1 MSRRRMLAHWR
12 ARGYAIEETRQ
23 GRTQKLR
30 AHSAKRLPWNQ
41 GGQFPFQGVILG
53 SGSFPIEL
61 DHFLGPPSGAR
72 ACTSGSTDRLPRTG
86 KRRGARQ
93 RAGAAAVSPRPPIGA
108 NVFITNEILQRINAT
123 LFQRVT
129 VIALHVI
136 TLQTWN
142 FVPVLASWRDNA
154 LTSHRST
161 VLPLH
166 GMTLMRL

>member
-1 MSRRRMLAHWR
+1 MLAHWR

-30 AHSAKRLPWNQ
+30 AHYAKGLSWNQ
-41 GGQFPFQGVILG
+41 EGPVPFPGRYPQFWEVPDRVGPLW
-53 SGSFPIEL
+53 
-61 DHFLGPPSGAR
+61 GPPSGAR
-72 ACTSGSTDRLPRTG
+72 ACASGFADRLPRTG
-86 KRRGARQ
+86 KRRGAGQ
-93 RAGAAAVSPRPPIGA
+93 SAGAAAVSPHPLTGSKA
-108 NVFITNEILQRINAT
+108 FIKNEILQRINAT

-142 FVPVLASWRDNA
+142 CVPVLASWRDNA

-161 VLPLH
+161 LLPLH

>member
-1 MSRRRMLAHWR
+1 MGEPVATQLRRRDKAAPKNCVL
-12 ARGYAIEETRQ
+12 ITRTSCH
-23 GRTQKLR
+23 GIRR
-30 AHSAKRLPWNQ
+30 
-41 GGQFPFQGVILG
+41 GQFPFQGVILG

-108 NVFITNEILQRINAT
+108 NVFITNEILQRINVT

-136 TLQTWN
+136 TLPTWHR
-142 FVPVLASWRDNA
+142 VPVLASWRDNA

>member
-1 MSRRRMLAHWR
+1 MLAHWR

-30 AHSAKRLPWNQ
+30 AHYAKGLSWNQ
-41 GGQFPFQGVILG
+41 EGPVPFPGRYPRFWELPDRIGPILG
-53 SGSFPIEL
+53 TSFRSA
-61 DHFLGPPSGAR
+61 GG
-72 ACTSGSTDRLPRTG
+72 TSGSTDRLPRTG
-86 KRRGARQ
+86 KRRGAGQ
-93 RAGAAAVSPRPPIGA
+93 SAGAAAVSPHPLIGSKA
-108 NVFITNEILQRINAT
+108 FIKNEILQRINVT

-136 TLQTWN
+136 TLETWHS
-142 FVPVLASWRDNA
+142 VPVSASWRDYA

-161 VLPLH
+161 LLPLH